1 MFLHASLLVERK
13 GLTLAYFLKCLQQ
26 NSIFHAVVYIHI
38 AGQDMFEV
46 EYRKSEVLGF

>member
-1 MFLHASLLVERK
+1 MFLRAGVLVERT
-13 GLTLAYFLKCLQQ
+13 GLTLAYFMKFLQQ

-38 AGQDMFEV
+38 AGQDAFEV